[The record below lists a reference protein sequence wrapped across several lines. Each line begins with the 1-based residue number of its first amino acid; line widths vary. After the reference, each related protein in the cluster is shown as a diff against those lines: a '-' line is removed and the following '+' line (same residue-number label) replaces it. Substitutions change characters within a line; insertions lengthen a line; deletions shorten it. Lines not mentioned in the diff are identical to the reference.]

1 MKAKR
6 NYVAFVLLML
16 AFLALLAAVLKV
28 DVKPIGPEGSSIGL
42 ATLNGYVKDT
52 VGVSLIWY
60 QVTEYLG
67 YLSLAVVPAFGL
79 FGLIQLIR
87 RRSFLK
93 VDTDLYILAL
103 FYGLVAGTYVFFEKV
118 IINYRPVILDEG
130 LEASFPSS
138 HSMLV
143 VAIMGT
149 AAYQLAS
156 RVKNDGLRIF
166 LVVLCWVIAMTTVIG
181 RLLSGVHWFTDII
194 AGAVLADAYVML
206 YVAVVRS
213 LKMRKRD

>member
-28 DVKPIGPEGSSIGL
+28 DVKPIGPEGSRVGL
-42 ATLNGYVKDT
+42 ATLNGFVKDT
-52 VGVSLIWY
+52 LGVSLIWY
-60 QVTEYLG
+60 QITEYLG
-67 YLSLAVVPAFGL
+67 YLSLALVPAFAL

-93 VDTDLYILAL
+93 VDSDIYMLAL

-138 HSMLV
+138 HAFLV

-149 AAYQLAS
+149 AAYQFAN
-156 RVKNDGLRIF
+156 RVKNRGLQSL
-166 LVVLCWVIAMTTVIG
+166 LVVLCWGIAMVTVAG

-194 AGAVLADAYVML
+194 AGALLADAYVML
-206 YVAVVRS
+206 YAAVVRS